1 MSRRSIRRG
10 FTLIELLVVIA
21 IIAVLIALLLPAV
34 QQAREAARRSQ
45 CKNNLKQFGLALM
58 NYHDS
63 SKMFPKA
70 SFNLT
75 DAAGAWPSCAA
86 GDSFCWRGRSA
97 HTMLLPYMDYKA
109 LFQQIPQRGYWDDGA
124 QLNAALRRTTIA
136 GFMCPSDT
144 AYPTV
149 DKGNINYWVSTGPNN
164 GYDTSAASNVGVFHR
179 NFSTPIS
186 DIKDGTSNTIAMAEG
201 LIGDSDNNIYT
212 RETDVAR
219 GVAFP
224 GGWPTTKATAAQ
236 IESYGLSCAPVA
248 PVAATQHSHQGR
260 EWIAPMMWSTMFNT
274 LTPPNWKY
282 PNCQTCVG
290 CGWGDS
296 TGVFPSRSRHAGG
309 SHHLMSDGATRFL
322 NNTIETNLY
331 QNLGSKA
338 GKDMIGN
345 F

>member
-1 MSRRSIRRG
+1 MSRPSFRRG

-63 SKMFPKA
+63 NKMFPKA
-70 SFNLT
+70 AFNIT
-75 DAAGAWPSCAA
+75 DLAGAYSSCAA
-86 GDSFCWRGRSA
+86 TESACWRGRSA
-97 HTMLLPYMDYKA
+97 QAMLLPYMDGKA
-109 LFQQIPQRGYWDDGA
+109 LFQSIPTRGYWDDSA
-124 QLNAALRRTTIA
+124 QVPAAVRRTRVP
-136 GFMCPSDT
+136 GFMCPSDS
-144 AYPTV
+144 AYPSADT
-149 DKGNINYWVSTGPNN
+149 GNINYWVSTGPNN
-164 GYDTSAASNVGVFHR
+164 GYDNSAASNVGVFNR

-201 LIGDSDNNIYT
+201 LIGDADNNIYT
-212 RETDVAR
+212 KETDVAR

-224 GGWPTTKATAAQ
+224 GGWPTVKATPAL
-236 IESYGLSCAPVA
+236 IESYGLACVPVA

-282 PNCQTCVG
+282 PNCQTCAG

-296 TGVFPSRSRHAGG
+296 TGVFPSRSRHSGG
-309 SHHLMSDGATRFL
+309 SHHLMADGATRFI
-322 NNTIETNLY
+322 NNTTDTIVY

-338 GKDMIGN
+338 SKDLIGN